1 MKIREENANIME
13 ILDNE
18 RKNTIL
24 QREDTEKS
32 DRKVKELEEKV
43 EIDSKIGNGRETEAK
58 NLQ

>member
-1 MKIREENANIME
+1 ME